1 VLLSLHIENIAV
13 ARSIDINFGRGFNVL
28 TGETGAGKSI
38 IIGSIGLLMGNRP
51 DRDLIRSG
59 ESKAMVSGVFGNLTE
74 RETEALSQ
82 NGITAGDDGL
92 VCLQRDINADGRSQA
107 RINGRLV
114 PITMLRSCAAFL
126 INIHG
131 QHDNQTLL
139 DEDTHISYLDG
150 WAAPESL
157 RMLADYGEIYKRA
170 SELKREISSLVTDT
184 RDKLRRAEMLRFQI
198 SDIEDAKLR
207 PGEEETLIADE
218 KRILSFE
225 KLQRNARTI
234 RENLYISETSK
245 TASELIREAAD
256 ALDALSDE
264 LPDAAKEAERLR
276 GYMYELED
284 IAERVSQACD
294 FGDEDPTSAL
304 DRIESRLAAIEK
316 LKRKYGPDFSDV
328 LAFRDNARK
337 ELEAIDG
344 SDMRLKELR
353 AEQGEVMSRL
363 KASAADLS
371 ELRSAAAVTLS
382 RKVVGELSYLDMSK
396 VRFTAQVTRSVS
408 SEGVMQYG
416 KDGRDNVAFMVST
429 NPGEPLKPMAKIASG
444 GELSRIMLALKSVF
458 AGRDGIGAIVYD
470 EIDTGVSGSTA
481 QKIGVKLALT
491 AADTQVICVTH
502 SAQIAALAKKHL
514 LIRKY
519 EKDGRTETVVDE
531 LDRNGRIDEIS
542 RIMGGIEITDAIK
555 RSARELL
562 DSRDSL
568 LLSGRSND
576 DIQNDE

>member
-1 VLLSLHIENIAV
+1 MLLSLHIENIAV

-74 RETEALSQ
+74 REIEALDQ

-92 VCLQRDINADGRSQA
+92 VCLQRDISADGRSQA
-107 RINGRLV
+107 RINGRV
-114 PITMLRSCAAFL
+114 VTIAMLRNCASHL

-131 QHDNQTLL
+131 QHENQALL
-139 DEDTHISYLDG
+139 DDGTHISYLDG
-150 WAAPESL
+150 WTAPESL

-170 SELKREISSLVTDT
+170 AELKREISSLVTDT

-198 SDIEDAKLR
+198 ADIEDAKLR
-207 PGEEETLIADE
+207 RGEEEELISQE
-218 KRILSFE
+218 KKILSLE
-225 KLQRNARTI
+225 KLQRNAHTI
-234 RENLYISETSK
+234 RENLYRSETFK

-256 ALDALSDE
+256 ALDALSEE

-294 FGDEDPTSAL
+294 FGDEDPTAAL
-304 DRIESRLAAIEK
+304 NRIESRLAVIEK

-328 LAFRDNARK
+328 LAFRDNARR

-353 AEQGEVMSRL
+353 AEQGDVMSRL
-363 KASAADLS
+363 KTAAADLS
-371 ELRSAAAVTLS
+371 ELRSAAAVSLS
-382 RKVVGELSYLDMSK
+382 RKVVGELAYLDMSK

-416 KDGRDNVAFMVST
+416 KDGRDIVAFMVST
-429 NPGEPLKPMAKIASG
+429 NPGEPLKPLAKVASG

-458 AGRDGIGAIVYD
+458 SGRDGIGAIVYD

-491 AADTQVICVTH
+491 AADAQVICVTH
-502 SAQIAALAKKHL
+502 SAQIAALAEKHL
-514 LIRKY
+514 LIKKY
-519 EKDGRTETVVDE
+519 EKDGRAETDVDE

-542 RIMGGIEITDAIK
+542 RIMGGIEITDAIRK
-555 RSARELL
+555 SAQELL

-568 LLSGRSND
+568 LESGRIAENIND
-576 DIQNDE
+576 DE

>member
-1 VLLSLHIENIAV
+1 VLVSLHIENIAV

-51 DRDLIRSG
+51 DKDLIRSG

-107 RINGRLV
+107 RINARLV

-198 SDIEDAKLR
+198 ADIEDAKLR

-502 SAQIAALAKKHL
+502 SAQIAALAEKHL

>member
-1 VLLSLHIENIAV
+1 
-13 ARSIDINFGRGFNVL
+13 
-28 TGETGAGKSI
+28 
-38 IIGSIGLLMGNRP
+38 
-51 DRDLIRSG
+51 
-59 ESKAMVSGVFGNLTE
+59 
-74 RETEALSQ
+74 
-82 NGITAGDDGL
+82 
-92 VCLQRDINADGRSQA
+92 
-107 RINGRLV
+107 
-114 PITMLRSCAAFL
+114 
-126 INIHG
+126 
-131 QHDNQTLL
+131 
-139 DEDTHISYLDG
+139 
-150 WAAPESL
+150 
-157 RMLADYGEIYKRA
+157 MLADYGEIYKRA

>member
-1 VLLSLHIENIAV
+1 
-13 ARSIDINFGRGFNVL
+13 
-28 TGETGAGKSI
+28 
-38 IIGSIGLLMGNRP
+38 
-51 DRDLIRSG
+51 
-59 ESKAMVSGVFGNLTE
+59 
-74 RETEALSQ
+74 
-82 NGITAGDDGL
+82 
-92 VCLQRDINADGRSQA
+92 
-107 RINGRLV
+107 
-114 PITMLRSCAAFL
+114 
-126 INIHG
+126 
-131 QHDNQTLL
+131 
-139 DEDTHISYLDG
+139 
-150 WAAPESL
+150 
-157 RMLADYGEIYKRA
+157 
-170 SELKREISSLVTDT
+170 
-184 RDKLRRAEMLRFQI
+184 MLRFQI
-198 SDIEDAKLR
+198 ADIEDAKLR

-304 DRIESRLAAIEK
+304 DRIESRLAVIEK

-353 AEQGEVMSRL
+353 SEQADVMSRL

-382 RKVVGELSYLDMSK
+382 RRVVGELSYLDMSK

-408 SEGVMQYG
+408 GEGVMQYG
-416 KDGRDNVAFMVST
+416 KDGRDIVTFMVST

-481 QKIGVKLALT
+481 QKIGIKLALT

-502 SAQIAALAKKHL
+502 SAQIAALAEKHL

-519 EKDGRTETVVDE
+519 EKDGRTETLVDE
-531 LDRNGRIDEIS
+531 LDGNGRIDEIS
-542 RIMGGIEITDAIK
+542 RIMGGIEITDAVK
-555 RSARELL
+555 RSARELIE
-562 DSRDSL
+562 SRDSL

>member
-1 VLLSLHIENIAV
+1 MLVSLHIENIAV

-51 DRDLIRSG
+51 DKDLIRSG

-82 NGITAGDDGL
+82 NGIAAGDDGL

-107 RINGRLV
+107 RINGRMV
-114 PITMLRSCAAFL
+114 TAAMLRTCASFL

-131 QHDNQTLL
+131 QHDNQALL
-139 DEDTHISYLDG
+139 DEGTHISYLDG

-157 RMLADYGEIYKRA
+157 KMLSGYGEIYKRA
-170 SELKREISSLVTDT
+170 AELKREISSIVTDT

-198 SDIEDAKLR
+198 ADIEDAKLR

-304 DRIESRLAAIEK
+304 DRIESRLAVIEK

-353 AEQGEVMSRL
+353 SEQADVMSRL

-382 RKVVGELSYLDMSK
+382 RRVVGELSYLDMSK

-408 SEGVMQYG
+408 GEGVMQYG
-416 KDGRDNVAFMVST
+416 KDGRDIVTFMVST

-481 QKIGVKLALT
+481 QKIGIKLALT

-502 SAQIAALAKKHL
+502 SAQIAALAEKHL

-519 EKDGRTETVVDE
+519 EKDGRTETLVDE
-531 LDRNGRIDEIS
+531 LDGNGRIDEIS
-542 RIMGGIEITDAIK
+542 RIMGGIEITDAVK
-555 RSARELL
+555 RSARELIE
-562 DSRDSL
+562 SRDSL

>member
-1 VLLSLHIENIAV
+1 MLVSLHIENIAV

-51 DRDLIRSG
+51 DKDLIRSG